1 MSALAAMGAALNLA
15 GCAAGARHNSDPPQ
29 HAFVPPQVLVVAPVI
44 NLSNTAELDTA
55 KLTDTLAAEFLAF
68 RGVTVVPPNLTAA
81 ALSRRGKG
89 RVDSPGEAQALARE
103 FHADATI
110 VTAVTHYDPYHPP
123 RIGLVMQWYAAPR
136 ASEVLPAGG
145 AGAETAQA
153 SAGVAPLLQV
163 QRVFNAADEGLY
175 DDVKDYA
182 DDRDE
187 EEGPYD
193 WKRYLRSQELFMRY
207 CCWAAIRTMNR
218 LHSGNSD
225 AEEAGP

>member
-1 MSALAAMGAALNLA
+1 MGAALSLA
-15 GCAAGARHNSDPPQ
+15 GCAAGGRHENDPPE

-68 RGVTVVPPNLTAA
+68 RGVTVVPPNLAAA
-81 ALSRRGKG
+81 ALARRGKA

-103 FHADATI
+103 FSADATI
-110 VTAVTHYDPYHPP
+110 VMAVTHYDPFHPP

-136 ASEVLPAGG
+136 ASEVRPAGG
-145 AGAETAQA
+145 GAD
-153 SAGVAPLLQV
+153 SARGTAPLLQV
-163 QRVFNAADEGLY
+163 QRVYNAADEDLY
-175 DDVKDYA
+175 DDVKRYA

-225 AEEAGP
+225 ADEAES